1 MLLVVQVCISC
12 EMKFKPA
19 GEEEVFSHFEVVR
32 YDRLENRFL
41 TTGDY
46 SAIQQMCTDYPMETR
61 MLLEDMLKIG
71 EVNDPEINSK
81 FLNFFQDTTLQH
93 ILTEVGLQYVNMED
107 INQEFVKSFKYL
119 RRWIPDIKIPLIYTQ
134 IGDLSQSIV
143 VGDQSIGISLD
154 KYLGVD
160 FPVYSKFYNEVQRRS
175 MCREMIVADCLTF
188 YLISLYPMKNLDFV
202 VQTDRDLY
210 MGKIMYVVN
219 KATGRKSYDTKFVS
233 IIERYMDKNP
243 YLTIAGLLNMEDY
256 DDFLLAD

>member
-1 MLLVVQVCISC
+1 
-12 EMKFKPA
+12 
-19 GEEEVFSHFEVVR
+19 
-32 YDRLENRFL
+32 
-41 TTGDY
+41 
-46 SAIQQMCTDYPMETR
+46 
-61 MLLEDMLKIG
+61 
-71 EVNDPEINSK
+71 
-81 FLNFFQDTTLQH
+81 
-93 ILTEVGLQYVNMED
+93 
-107 INQEFVKSFKYL
+107 
-119 RRWIPDIKIPLIYTQ
+119 
-134 IGDLSQSIV
+134 
-143 VGDQSIGISLD
+143 
-154 KYLGVD
+154 
-160 FPVYSKFYNEVQRRS
+160 

>member
-119 RRWIPDIKIPLIYTQ
+119 RRWIPDIKSP
-134 IGDLSQSIV
+134 
-143 VGDQSIGISLD
+143 
-154 KYLGVD
+154 
-160 FPVYSKFYNEVQRRS
+160 
-175 MCREMIVADCLTF
+175 
-188 YLISLYPMKNLDFV
+188 
-202 VQTDRDLY
+202 
-210 MGKIMYVVN
+210 
-219 KATGRKSYDTKFVS
+219 
-233 IIERYMDKNP
+233 
-243 YLTIAGLLNMEDY
+243 
-256 DDFLLAD
+256 